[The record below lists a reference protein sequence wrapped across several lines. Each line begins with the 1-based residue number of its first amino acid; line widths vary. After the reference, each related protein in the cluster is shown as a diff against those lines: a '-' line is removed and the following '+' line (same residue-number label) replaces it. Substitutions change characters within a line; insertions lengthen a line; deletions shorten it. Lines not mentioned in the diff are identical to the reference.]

1 MIKLNGIFSK
11 GTDCLFSAG
20 YNKLFTRNGER

>member
-20 YNKLFTRNGER
+20 YNKLFRNGEVR